1 MFIAAAGGGALV
13 WRISHDNYSD
23 YSDYSDYSRHSEY
36 TEYGDSTLRNNIS
49 KMEDDIRRKESD
61 VEILRQRMISNFDS
75 LVNELKRKKNYPG
88 LDATPSTIVNT
99 VKYHMKRELD
109 DEIAKDKQELAEID
123 KMIARINE
131 LELQAKQDQ
140 QVKRVHTK
148 GRKR

>member
-23 YSDYSDYSRHSEY
+23 YSDYSDHSRYSKY
-36 TEYGDSTLRNNIS
+36 TEYGDSTLRNDIS

-88 LDATPSTIVNT
+88 LDSSASEIIRK
-99 VKYHMKRELD
+99 VKDDMQRELD
-109 DEIAKDKQELAEID
+109 NEIAKDKQELAEID